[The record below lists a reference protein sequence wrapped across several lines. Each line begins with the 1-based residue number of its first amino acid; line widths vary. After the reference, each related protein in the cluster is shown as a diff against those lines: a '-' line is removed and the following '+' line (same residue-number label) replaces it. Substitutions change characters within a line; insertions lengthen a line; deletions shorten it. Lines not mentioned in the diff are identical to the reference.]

1 MNKILIAGLI
11 AGLMQFYAGCST
23 SAPRIK
29 KTKQTTVTATPA
41 TEEFHSCSAGSS
53 KEDLLEQTGLNK
65 EEFEKH
71 YGTGDPTDI
80 VYDPTSPF
88 LPTSATR

>member
-23 SAPRIK
+23 SAPRTDK
-29 KTKQTTVTATPA
+29 KRVVATTHNA
-41 TEEFHSCSAGSS
+41 EEFHSCSAGAT
-53 KEDLLEQTGLNK
+53 KGDLLEQTGLNK
-65 EEFEKH
+65 EEFEKY

-80 VYDPTSPF
+80 VYDPNSPF